1 LQLKAIFVM
10 EPQFACPS
18 SPNGDGAYLKMFQD
32 WIQKLR
38 DALPTAIPKLPE
50 LSKSAFCASCCAVQ
64 ASNQNRLSAFA
75 VKDAL
80 TKLKDPPATAQE
92 LADADKAIAAATAA
106 QDSATTVCQ
115 SIAAASLL
123 PNLEQQFLTAD
134 YDDSDLVT
142 YTVLSHGT
150 AQGLADWCESSPE
163 LAEQLMTALNDTDL
177 LRLFLQ
183 SGGARNGK
191 YGPAVNAFRRL
202 MQSPNCANNTFL
214 RDLALAT
221 SLELA
226 DPYDLFN
233 QRGKTDIILRY
244 THYEQAYLLG
254 ELDPNFAT
262 LNVWELRQVVNSDA
276 TEDELG
282 WGRRSL
288 EAYRPDICLWPD
300 EQWSYCEVVR
310 TDVAYKNPEYVFFFL
325 IAICRTCYCK
335 KSIRKSLTMISFL
348 PRLQLLQR
356 AEKLRSD
363 SVGRWRVWTA
373 RLVRC
378 FGKTPIHVIVVFRL
392 FLLSSH
398 SRSQT
403 KKCNVLVVTGTA
415 VSFAR
420 RLAYPRGGCARKAT
434 PPCLAGHR
442 TMVGLHALVL
452 ALPGPGGTTREAWT
466 FCSKRRPALR
476 AVRSRIMRNR
486 SCASNGRPPFT
497 RRTSRRFG
505 EMVFRTT
512 SRRGILSV

>member
-1 LQLKAIFVM
+1 M
-10 EPQFACPS
+10 EPQLAGRQSS
-18 SPNGDGAYLKMFQD
+18 SPNAGDGEYLKIFQD

-38 DALPTAIPKLPE
+38 DALSTALPKLPE

-64 ASNQNRLSAFA
+64 ASNQARLSAIA

-80 TKLKDPPATAQE
+80 TKLTDPPATAQE
-92 LADADKAIAAATAA
+92 LADADKAIATATAA
-106 QDSATTVCQ
+106 QDSARTACQ

-123 PNLEQQFLTAD
+123 PNLEQQEFLSAD

-142 YTVLSHGT
+142 YTVLTHGT
-150 AQGLADWCESSPE
+150 AEGLADWCESSPE
-163 LAEQLMTALNDTDL
+163 LAEQLMTALHDTDL

-214 RDLALAT
+214 HDLALAT

-310 TDVAYKNPEYVFFFL
+310 TDVAYKDPEYVLFCD
-325 IAICRTCYCK
+325 IAI
-335 KSIRKSLTMISFL
+335 
-348 PRLQLLQR
+348 
-356 AEKLRSD
+356 
-363 SVGRWRVWTA
+363 
-373 RLVRC
+373 
-378 FGKTPIHVIVVFRL
+378 
-392 FLLSSH
+392 
-398 SRSQT
+398 
-403 KKCNVLVVTGTA
+403 
-415 VSFAR
+415 
-420 RLAYPRGGCARKAT
+420 
-434 PPCLAGHR
+434 
-442 TMVGLHALVL
+442 
-452 ALPGPGGTTREAWT
+452 
-466 FCSKRRPALR
+466 
-476 AVRSRIMRNR
+476 
-486 SCASNGRPPFT
+486 
-497 RRTSRRFG
+497 
-505 EMVFRTT
+505 
-512 SRRGILSV
+512 ILSNRFYGKRIAFSDFA